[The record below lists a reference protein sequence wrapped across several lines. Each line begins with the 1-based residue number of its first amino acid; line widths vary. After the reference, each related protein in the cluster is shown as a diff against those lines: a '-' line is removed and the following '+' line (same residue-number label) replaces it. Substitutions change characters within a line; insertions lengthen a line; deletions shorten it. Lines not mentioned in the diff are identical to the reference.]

1 LGRKFGNIKKKQY
14 LCAQIRVIAV
24 DDNGGTDASNQNPL
38 FNRLKTQKPMK
49 TNFFMWLLRKLKIP
63 HQSVGTPNQVCNDPF
78 MEPHGTDSDPFLL
91 THKHSERECRQKIQE
106 ALLYG
111 KDKLSRCR
119 NLIKLDGEY
128 INLSGCKND
137 KKRAEAIN
145 RYLPEQMPKI
155 KGTDLAKARQNP
167 RN

>member
-1 LGRKFGNIKKKQY
+1 
-14 LCAQIRVIAV
+14 
-24 DDNGGTDASNQNPL
+24 
-38 FNRLKTQKPMK
+38 MK

-111 KDKLSRCR
+111 KPFWSCSDYPNCH
-119 NLIKLDGEY
+119 
-128 INLSGCKND
+128 
-137 KKRAEAIN
+137 
-145 RYLPEQMPKI
+145 
-155 KGTDLAKARQNP
+155 GTRKCE
-167 RN
+167 